1 MAGAKETPRQKM
13 IGMMYL
19 VLTALLALN
28 VSSEILNAFKIVDES
43 IIETNRNFET
53 KIKETYTAFEL
64 AKMDDP
70 GKNQKWFDKAQFV
83 KELTDH
89 LVDSLIEVRC
99 DLILTTEPRNDK
111 YYINGQINRDSLRTV
126 TTSDLFSL
134 DKNDGPVRYFMGK
147 NESDRNNGVAVKL
160 RKMFERYRTQVVSVL
175 ESEERQTSMLK
186 KIGLKTEGP
195 DKNGKFKSKSKGKLV
210 DWEDYYFGE
219 TILAADIVILNNFI
233 QEARNAEYD
242 LISALRSEVGATDFK
257 FNTVIAKIIPNSKI
271 IPVGDKYQAY
281 ASVVAYDTTDAPDV
295 FYKLGAKEWEPSME
309 AGASRSEIKDGIP
322 YIEIPVGAGEQYLAG
337 VIKVRQPDGSLKD
350 YTFSD
355 VFYGQSKGAG
365 SIVNDEL
372 KVLYMGYNNAIA
384 VDIPGSRKETIT
396 CSVTSGSA
404 SPPTRDASIAGRA
417 VFRVNPTKLE
427 DITITASGSDGG
439 SAVSTFKVRELPAP
453 IVTLGGESKQR
464 TLSKQAILGAGRL
477 EASLGKDFLLSGDQ
491 FKYTI
496 IEFTMMYP
504 RVGGGVS
511 QQTIQGGSF
520 NEQVKKYINDMPSN
534 TMVSF
539 FDIKVKGPDGR
550 IKESQNSLSFNVLN

>member
-1 MAGAKETPRQKM
+1 
-13 IGMMYL
+13 MMYL

-43 IIETNRNFET
+43 IIETNKNFEK
-53 KIKETYTAFEL
+53 KINETYTAFSL
-64 AKMDDP
+64 AAMDDP
-70 GKNQKWFDKAQFV
+70 GKNQKWFDKAQYV

-89 LVDSLIEVRC
+89 LVDSLIEVRSE
-99 DLILTTEPRNDK
+99 LIWITEGKNDK
-111 YYINGQINRDSLRTV
+111 YFINGQIDREALKNI
-126 TTSDLFSL
+126 TTSDLFAL

-147 NESDRNNGVAVKL
+147 NEHDRNNGVAVKL
-160 RKMFERYRTQVVSVL
+160 KKMFDRYRQQVVSVL
-175 ESEERQTSMLK
+175 ETEEQQASLLQ
-186 KIGLKTEGP
+186 KIGLNTEGP

-242 LISALRSEVGATDFK
+242 IISSLRSEVGATDFK
-257 FNTVIAKIIPNSKI
+257 FNSIVAKIIPDSKSVI
-271 IPVGDKYQAY
+271 VGDYYRAY
-281 ASVVAYDTTDAPDV
+281 ASVVAFDTTDAPEV
-295 FYKLGAKEWEPSME
+295 LYQLGAKEWDPSME
-309 AGASRSEIKDGIP
+309 SSAKRSEIKDGIP
-322 YIEIPVGAGEQYLAG
+322 YLEIQSGMGEQYLAG

-355 VFYGQSKGAG
+355 VFYGQAKGAG

-384 VDIPGSRKETIT
+384 VDIPGSRKESIT
-396 CSVTSGSA
+396 CSVTGGSA
-404 SPPTRDASIAGRA
+404 APPTRDNSFSGRA
-417 VFRVNPTKLE
+417 VFRVNPTGLG
-427 DITITASGSDGG
+427 DITLTASGSDGG
-439 SAVSTFKVRELPAP
+439 SATSVFKVRELPAP
-453 IVTLGGESKQR
+453 LVTLGGETKLR
-464 TLSKQAILGAGRL
+464 TLSKSAILSAGRL

-496 IEFTMMYP
+496 IEFTMQYP
-504 RVGGGVS
+504 RTGGGIS

-520 NEQVKKYINDMPSN
+520 NDQVKKYINDMPSN
-534 TMVSF
+534 TMLSF

-550 IKESQNSLSFNVLN
+550 IKESQNTLSFTVQ